1 MRKEATNPLPLFKRY
16 KVMRNLLIIVVLL
29 ISFTSSVY
37 AKNTTD
43 TQTPS
48 TQLENQHS
56 AQTQYESLFA
66 YYFAAARTNDTAV
79 IKQFVSAGI
88 PIDSYNNKG
97 YTALMI
103 ATYHGNKNTV
113 NTLLHLGAN
122 ACMEDN
128 RGNTAL
134 MAAIFR
140 GEFSIAKTLVSLDC
154 DNAHQNKAGQT
165 AEQFARTFGQQ
176 KVLNLLTQVK
186 NSK

>member
-1 MRKEATNPLPLFKRY
+1 
-16 KVMRNLLIIVVLL
+16 MRNLLIIAALL
-29 ISFTSSVY
+29 LSFTSSVY
-37 AKNTTD
+37 AQNITD
-43 TQTPS
+43 TQTPG
-48 TQLENQHS
+48 TQAENQHS
-56 AQTQYESLFA
+56 AQTQYDSLFA
-66 YYFAAARTNDTAV
+66 YYFAAARTNDIAV
-79 IKQFVSAGI
+79 IEQFVNAGI

-122 ACMEDN
+122 ACLEDN

-165 AEQFARTFGQQ
+165 AEQFAQTFGQQ
-176 KVLNLLTQVK
+176 KVIELLAKVNNAK
-186 NSK
+186 

>member
-1 MRKEATNPLPLFKRY
+1 
-16 KVMRNLLIIVVLL
+16 MRNLLIIFTLL
-29 ISFTSSVY
+29 LSFGNSAYAQSTASTQNTNTQTSS
-37 AKNTTD
+37 
-43 TQTPS
+43 
-48 TQLENQHS
+48 E
-56 AQTQYESLFA
+56 QTQDQVKEQYQSLFA
-66 YYFAAARTNDTAV
+66 YYFAAARTNDTDV
-79 IKQFVSAGI
+79 IEQFVDAGI

-103 ATYHGNKNTV
+103 ATYHGNKKSV

-122 ACMEDN
+122 ACLEDN

-165 AEQFARTFGQQ
+165 AEQFAQTFGQQ
-176 KVLNLLTQVK
+176 KVIELLAQVNNAK
-186 NSK
+186 

>member
-37 AKNTTD
+37 AQNTTD

-88 PIDSYNNKG
+88 PIDSYN
-97 YTALMI
+97 
-103 ATYHGNKNTV
+103 NKNTV

-165 AEQFARTFGQQ
+165 AEQFAHTFGQQ
-176 KVLNLLTQVK
+176 KVIELLAQVK

>member
-1 MRKEATNPLPLFKRY
+1 
-16 KVMRNLLIIVVLL
+16 MRNLLIIVALL
-29 ISFTSSVY
+29 LSFTSSVY
-37 AKNTTD
+37 AQNTPN
-43 TQTPS
+43 TQTSS
-48 TQLENQHS
+48 TQAENQNS
-56 AQTQYESLFA
+56 AKTQYDSLFA

-79 IKQFVSAGI
+79 IEQFVDAGI

-113 NTLLHLGAN
+113 NTLLQLGAN
-122 ACMEDN
+122 ACLEDN

-165 AEQFARTFGQQ
+165 AEQFAQTFGQQ
-176 KVLNLLTQVK
+176 KVIELLAQVNNGK
-186 NSK
+186 

>member
-1 MRKEATNPLPLFKRY
+1 
-16 KVMRNLLIIVVLL
+16 MRNLLTIVALFL
-29 ISFTSSVY
+29 SFTSSVY
-37 AKNTTD
+37 AQNTSD

-48 TQLENQHS
+48 TQGETQHS
-56 AQTQYESLFA
+56 AKTQYDSLFA

-79 IKQFVSAGI
+79 IEQFVDAGI

-122 ACMEDN
+122 ACLEDN

-165 AEQFARTFGQQ
+165 AEQFAQTFGQQ
-176 KVLNLLTQVK
+176 KVIELLAQVNNAK
-186 NSK
+186 

>member
-1 MRKEATNPLPLFKRY
+1 MRKLIFIT
-16 KVMRNLLIIVVLL
+16 VILLG
-29 ISFTSSVY
+29 ISTHLQAQNAPTST
-37 AKNTTD
+37 A
-43 TQTPS
+43 Q
-48 TQLENQHS
+48 NQDS
-56 AQTQYESLFA
+56 AQTQYNSLFA
-66 YYFAAARTNDTAV
+66 YYFAAARTNDTQV
-79 IKQFVSAGI
+79 IEQFVDAGI

-113 NTLLHLGAN
+113 NTLLQLGAN
-122 ACMEDN
+122 ACLEDN

-165 AEQFARTFGQQ
+165 AEQFAHTFGQQ
-176 KVLNLLTQVK
+176 KVLDLLAQVNNEK
-186 NSK
+186 K